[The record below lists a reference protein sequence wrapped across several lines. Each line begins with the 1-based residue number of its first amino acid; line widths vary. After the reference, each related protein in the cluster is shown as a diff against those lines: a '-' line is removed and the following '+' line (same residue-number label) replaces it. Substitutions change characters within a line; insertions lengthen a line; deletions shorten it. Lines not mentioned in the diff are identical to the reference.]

1 MARRGREGG
10 REGEMERRGEEWKP
24 APGLEEVTLP
34 GPESESV
41 AESTRPQRLKPRVC
55 WGWGFK
61 WLVGPMSRMSLRNAR
76 SARTS
81 PSFLLLRGV
90 TPYVLSGWARCLEA
104 GLGCS
109 FLGAR

>member
-10 REGEMERRGEEWKP
+10 REGEMERMGEEWKP

-61 WLVGPMSRMSLRNAR
+61 WLVGPMSRMSLE
-76 SARTS
+76 TH
-81 PSFLLLRGV
+81 
-90 TPYVLSGWARCLEA
+90 A
-104 GLGCS
+104 GHELHPAFFCS
-109 FLGAR
+109 EG